1 MFGKDGRL
9 HAPVDWPAGL
19 LQVHALGHGSLLISR
34 KFFERVPLP
43 WWAYTYESVE
53 ENIFPSEDMWFSH
66 ICRQNGVKL
75 WVDTTVTSPH
85 LIANLVDEDTFRRYI
100 AENPAAVQAKDEIG
114 RQEPELQE
122 ELA

>member
-1 MFGKDGRL
+1 MS
-9 HAPVDWPAGL
+9 HAEP
-19 LQVHALGHGSLLISR
+19 ISR
-34 KFFERVPLP
+34 RLWSDWIFERVPLP

-100 AENPAAVQAKDEIG
+100 AENPDAIAERKKTKPKKPKREKAGVNQ
-114 RQEPELQE
+114 
-122 ELA
+122 